1 MKCPNVIE
9 YKEMKAAAQNG
20 LNVGNFYIVEG
31 PVEPLQ
37 GTEIAVESIASCDEG
52 DFVNSIWFNFVVP
65 NAPQLADLNLLS
77 SNPNQTLDGW
87 SASADGLVAG
97 SSSIQ
102 AIAVCF
108 DTQ

>member
-52 DFVNSIWFNFVVP
+52 DFVNSI
-65 NAPQLADLNLLS
+65 
-77 SNPNQTLDGW
+77 
-87 SASADGLVAG
+87 
-97 SSSIQ
+97 
-102 AIAVCF
+102 
-108 DTQ
+108 